1 LGDKTSE
8 LMLSPAS
15 RLEALALVQVPE
27 HGSAVLDTRCTERA
41 IGRDADWCVK
51 VASVT
56 IEIVA
61 ELAVGEGP
69 SFDEVIP
76 STRHK
81 KQ

>member
-1 LGDKTSE
+1 
-8 LMLSPAS
+8 MLSPAS

-27 HGSAVLDTRCTERA
+27 HGSAVLATRSAERA
-41 IGRDADWCVK
+41 IGRHTDCVE

-56 IEIVA
+56 NEIIA